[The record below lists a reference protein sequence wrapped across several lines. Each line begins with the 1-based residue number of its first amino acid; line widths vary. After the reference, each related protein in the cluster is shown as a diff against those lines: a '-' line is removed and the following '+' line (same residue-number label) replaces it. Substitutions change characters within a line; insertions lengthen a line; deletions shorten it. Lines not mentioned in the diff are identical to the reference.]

1 MMSKIVSQEHVRRRL
16 EAIMFADVVGYSRL
30 TGQDEVGTWRRL
42 RILLRDVVRPRV
54 RTHAGRIVRIKG
66 DGILVEFPSA
76 VEAVASAVALQQALA
91 QRNAS
96 FADAQRIHLRIGIN
110 LGDVITNDQDVHG
123 DGVNIACRLEPL
135 AEPGG
140 ICISATVYEHVRAKL
155 PYPFENRGEQT
166 LKNIAVPVRIYALGP
181 ELIAGLPKDDSR
193 SYASKKSRGWQVA
206 ALAVA
211 CMATSVLWLE
221 WQRLVPA
228 RETAV
233 VQARAPAV
241 VPEPGNL
248 PSVPAQSIVVLPF
261 TASDPEQEYF
271 AEGITEDLTTD
282 LSRIPGSLVI
292 APSTAFT
299 YKGKPADARQIG
311 RELSVRYAVQGSVR
325 RIADSVR
332 INAQLVDTA
341 NASQLW
347 ADRFNGDLAK
357 LAKVQDQITQ
367 RIAGALH
374 VVLIDAESQRA
385 LRERPSNPEVISLTM
400 RGSALVN
407 RQANRESTQRARE
420 LFESAL
426 RLDPD
431 HLAALNGLAQ
441 TMLVQWQS
449 TWYPRSSEEHLEEL
463 DRVMNKA
470 LAVKPDDAI
479 AIYHRGYV
487 LKRLHK
493 DLPQALAA
501 FERAIA
507 LDPNLAVAHNYVGQ
521 VKVFLGR
528 ANDAAEHTLKAIQLS
543 PRDPQLALWYY
554 QLALTY
560 IHQERYDEAVEWG
573 RRGVEVNPNLRYP
586 YRILAAALALAGQ
599 IDEARLVAAEM
610 LRRYPKE
617 PISTFLVREPWPN
630 PIYRQ
635 GQNREVMGMRLAGIH
650 G

>member
-1 MMSKIVSQEHVRRRL
+1 VSQEHVHRRL

-42 RILLRDVVRPRV
+42 RNVLRDVVRPEV
-54 RTHAGRIVRIKG
+54 RAHAGRIVRIKG

-76 VEAVASAVALQQALA
+76 VEAVASAVALQQAMAQKNVNLA
-91 QRNAS
+91 DLQHI
-96 FADAQRIHLRIGIN
+96 QLRIGIN
-110 LGDVITNDQDVHG
+110 LGDVITNDDDVHG

-135 AEPGG
+135 AAPGG
-140 ICISATVYEHVRAKL
+140 ICISATVHEHVRAKL

-166 LKNIAVPVRIYALGP
+166 LKNIAAPVRIYSLGP
-181 ELIAGLPKDDSR
+181 EIIAGLPRDASR
-193 SYASKKSRGWQVA
+193 SDMPKKSWRWSVL

-211 CMATSVLWLE
+211 CLCAAALWRYLG
-221 WQRLVPA
+221 PSA
-228 RETAV
+228 HTTAV
-233 VQARAPAV
+233 QTGSPSSSSASVAEPRGLTGAP
-241 VPEPGNL
+241 P
-248 PSVPAQSIVVLPF
+248 QSIVVLPF
-261 TASDPEQEYF
+261 THAASDPEQEYF

-299 YKGKPADARQIG
+299 YKGKPIDVRQIG
-311 RELSVRYAVQGSVR
+311 RELSVRYALQGSVR

-347 ADRFNGDLAK
+347 AERFDGEVAQLG
-357 LAKVQDQITQ
+357 KVQDEVTQ
-367 RIAGALH
+367 RIAVAMN
-374 VVLIDAESQRA
+374 VALIDAESQRA
-385 LRERPSNPEVISLTM
+385 LRERPNNPGAVDLTM
-400 RGSALVN
+400 RGSALLN
-407 RQANRESTQRARE
+407 KQASRESTQRARE
-420 LFESAL
+420 LFEEAL
-426 RLDPD
+426 RLSPD
-431 HLAALNGLAQ
+431 HLPALNGLAQ

-487 LKRLHK
+487 LKRLRK
-493 DLPQALAA
+493 DLSQALAA

-507 LDPNLAVAHNYVGQ
+507 IDPNLAVAHNYIGQ
-521 VKVFLGR
+521 IKVFLGR
-528 ANDAAEHTLKAIQLS
+528 ANEAAEHTLKAIQLS

-560 IHQERYDEAVEWG
+560 IHQQRYDEAVEWG
-573 RRGVEVNPNLRYP
+573 RRSVQVNPNLRYP
-586 YRILAAALALAGQ
+586 YRVLASALALSGRVE
-599 IDEARLVAAEM
+599 EAKSIAEEM

-617 PISTFLVREPWPN
+617 TVSAFLARESWPN
-630 PIYRQ
+630 PIYRE
-635 GQNREVMGMRLAGIH
+635 GQNREIVGMRRAGIPE
-650 G
+650 